1 MLVIMKAY
9 FIIKLQFKCHLFPES
24 LLLLKLKL
32 SMRQSYHVPSI
43 LYILTGV
50 AYSLSHNCSL
60 YQS

>member
-9 FIIKLQFKCHLFPES
+9 FTIKPQFECHLFPEA

-32 SMRQSYHVPSI
+32 SMRQSQHVPSI
-43 LYILTGV
+43 LYIITGV
-50 AYSLSHNCSL
+50 TYSLSHNCAL